1 MEFGKNGKNLLY
13 SKQGFLCTGWL
24 FLQHCELGIDH
35 PHFAD
40 EKTEAC
46 QKELTLL
53 M

>member
-1 MEFGKNGKNLLY
+1 MGKISYIANRDFYAQDG
-13 SKQGFLCTGWL
+13 L